1 MNLSLRIGLI
11 ALCLCATA
19 AAADPPAPKPTD
31 VRDLMSVS
39 QFHQAGL
46 DKLTPDELQ
55 SLNIWLN
62 NYVHPSPVVS
72 QAATA
77 PSAAIAPVPAPV
89 VAPLAVIPPVPAPS
103 AVTGAAAF
111 GQDMLPKKKD
121 ADSQAPDVLESRI
134 LGDFQGWSGRGIF
147 KLENGQVW
155 IQTDSSSFDTNLHD
169 PAVLIKKT
177 GLGHYLLT
185 LPGHGGSV
193 FVKRLQ

>member
-1 MNLSLRIGLI
+1 MNLSPRIGLI
-11 ALCLCATA
+11 SLCLCAAT
-19 AAADPPAPKPTD
+19 AAADPAAPKSVD

-46 DKLTPDELQ
+46 DKLTRDELQ
-55 SLNIWLN
+55 ALNVWLN

-72 QAATA
+72 QGATA
-77 PSAAIAPVPAPV
+77 PSAAIAPVPAPI
-89 VAPLAVIPPVPAPS
+89 VAPPATQPIPAPP
-103 AVTGAAAF
+103 AATGTAAF

-155 IQTDSSSFDTNLHD
+155 VQTDSSSFDTNLHD
-169 PAVLIKKT
+169 PTVVIKKT

-193 FVKRLQ
+193 FVKRVQ